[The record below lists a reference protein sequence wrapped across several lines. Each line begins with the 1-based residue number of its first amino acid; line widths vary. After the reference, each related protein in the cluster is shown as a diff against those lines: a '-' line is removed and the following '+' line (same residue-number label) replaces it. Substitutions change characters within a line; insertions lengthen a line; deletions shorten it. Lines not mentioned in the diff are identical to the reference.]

1 MSSWSSIFVAGIVE
15 AREEVIRASEQ
26 EKQEAAAVH
35 SPARIARQPLHAT
48 WRVTSPVGV
57 PHAHWSRD

>member
-1 MSSWSSIFVAGIVE
+1 MSSWSSIFVAGFVE
-15 AREEVIRASEQ
+15 AREEVTRAREQ
-26 EKQEAAAVH
+26 EERESAPAH
-35 SPARIARQPLHAT
+35 SPAKIAHRPLHAT